1 MFDDL
6 EGLDMENNLDNKQSN
21 SSVSHSSSN
30 KVASSAKVQIKL
42 SNDKHRNIS
51 DRILRMKEKSYSEK
65 VIPIVEEND
74 LVSVEGNSDD
84 KNQSSM
90 QDSNSKNSKCQ
101 SMKHITLQE

>member
-1 MFDDL
+1 MPGSEEEKSQLFDDL
-6 EGLDMENNLDNKQSN
+6 DGLDLGNNNNQSS
-21 SSVSHSSSN
+21 SSVSLSSSN

-42 SNDKHRNIS
+42 SNDKRRNIT

-84 KNQSSM
+84 KN
-90 QDSNSKNSKCQ
+90 
-101 SMKHITLQE
+101 